1 MKTLKLI
8 TIIYIALSTFVT
20 AQSALKKVPFGL
32 PAEAKFFNGKWYHV
46 YPAKMDWK
54 NAKQKCESLG
64 GRLVTI
70 PDEATWSFVKT
81 LTNSSVWL
89 GASDEVME
97 GDWVWVTG
105 LKVTFTKWA
114 VGQPNNKSGEDNY
127 MVMIQC
133 EMHDYHKK
141 WDFIKATPIVGFI
154 CEWDDRK

>member
-64 GRLVTI
+64 GRLAIAPDKVTWTFI
-70 PDEATWSFVKT
+70 ST
-81 LTNSSVWL
+81 LTNSLVWI
-89 GASDEVME
+89 GATEERMPGE
-97 GDWVWVTG
+97 WIWVDG
-105 LKVTFTKWA
+105 SKVTFFDW
-114 VGQPNNKSGEDNY
+114 GPDQPNNKTGKDHFMAMRLRQMNDLP
-127 MVMIQC
+127 
-133 EMHDYHKK
+133 HG
-141 WDFIKATPIVGFI
+141 WNAIKNSPVLGFI